1 MLLRY
6 FRILNVAL
14 ALSLVFYGAILAF
27 PVAPGFSVAVI
38 SVLLLGALIL
48 VLLVRYF
55 RRYGGRNSDLHL
67 APGGDSN
74 RRSGPFSEWLTE
86 VSQTDLGSLS
96 LMAQMRSTWRIIICV
111 LLAQGIGVIT
121 VMSITQIRIS
131 LIDVCVYAA
140 FPTTIG
146 AAIGTLWEL
155 RDPIRRTPR
164 TRPVRMLYLF
174 SAFTTSIIAALIV
187 LLRVVLG

>member
-6 FRILNVAL
+6 FRIFNVVL
-14 ALSLVFYGAILAF
+14 ALSLILFGAIRAF

-38 SVLLLGALIL
+38 SVLLLGSLNL
-48 VLLVRYF
+48 VPLVRYF
-55 RRYGGRNSDLHL
+55 RRYGGRSSDLHL
-67 APGGDSN
+67 APRGDTN
-74 RRSGPFSEWLTE
+74 RRSGPFSERLTA
-86 VSQTDLGSLS
+86 VPQTDLGSLS
-96 LMAQMRSTWRIIICV
+96 LMAQMRSTWRILICL

-121 VMSITQIRIS
+121 VMSINQIQVS

-155 RDPIRRTPR
+155 RDPSRRIPR